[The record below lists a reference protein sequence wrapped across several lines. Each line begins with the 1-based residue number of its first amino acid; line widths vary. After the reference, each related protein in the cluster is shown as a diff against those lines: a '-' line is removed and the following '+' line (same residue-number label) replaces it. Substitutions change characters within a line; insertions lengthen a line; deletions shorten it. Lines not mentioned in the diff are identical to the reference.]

1 MIGLQIAKKVQ
12 ASCPRVSLRSLVRGI
27 WDSIQKPLFTH
38 RVPLITQERFLHS
51 FLRDLPFRK
60 DTNMMLL
67 WTGFEQWLLIDIQ
80 RQKESRHRELTLWER
95 GRG

>member
-1 MIGLQIAKKVQ
+1 MGGLSISREEGRIKKEGFRDVHIGNAQ
-12 ASCPRVSLRSLVRGI
+12 AWYYSE
-27 WDSIQKPLFTH
+27 DSIIVLW
-38 RVPLITQERFLHS
+38 ERFLHS

-80 RQKESRHRELTLWER
+80 RQKESRHRELSLWER